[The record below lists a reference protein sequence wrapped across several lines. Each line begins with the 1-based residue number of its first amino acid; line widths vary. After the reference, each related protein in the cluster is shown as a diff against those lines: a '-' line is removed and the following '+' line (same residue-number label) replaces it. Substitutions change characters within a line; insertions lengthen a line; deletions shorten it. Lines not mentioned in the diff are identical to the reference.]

1 MPPLSRLFHVNR
13 LTLSILYF
21 NMTKLNT
28 GLGADLFMV
37 SSDHSVQSSVFQKG
51 SLWQQSPRAC
61 GICGLVSQEADL
73 CDFVV

>member
-21 NMTKLNT
+21 NMTKLNI

-37 SSDHSVQSSVFQKG
+37 SSDHSVKVVFF
-51 SLWQQSPRAC
+51 PRAR
-61 GICGLVSQEADL
+61 GICGMVSQEADVTL
-73 CDFVV
+73 LFE